1 MGQPGAAMAPEDD
14 VEVETA
20 AGDTHVS
27 VPIGWDAWVLPS
39 AFSVLAGAAVLRR
52 RRASRVRPQGTT

>member
-1 MGQPGAAMAPEDD
+1 MGQAGAAMAPEDD

-20 AGDTHVS
+20 AGDTLVS
-27 VPIGWDAWVLPS
+27 LPIGWDAWVLPS

-52 RRASRVRPQGTT
+52 RRASRVRDLSAT

>member
-1 MGQPGAAMAPEDD
+1 MAPEDE

-20 AGDTHVS
+20 AGDTHAM
-27 VPIGWDAWVLPS
+27 VPLGWDAWVLPS

-52 RRASRVRPQGTT
+52 KRASRVRPQSTT